1 MHDSLSSCFLTDTQ
15 KMTFKL
21 NQVKEKE
28 GSQSLL
34 DTEPV
39 NINYIKSV
47 TGKNFDKTKCQGKDT
62 WRDRCDTCIHFRRY
76 TPFLETWL
84 LFQALL
90 FSSCPFKILRIPS
103 SSQPQ
108 NEKNGLLASKLW
120 WQTMWGPRKEAGGPL
135 QSYLK
140 LGLES
145 KPFNHSQT

>member
-47 TGKNFDKTKCQGKDT
+47 TGKNFDKTRCQGKDT

-76 TPFLETWL
+76 TTLFGNLAFISGTSVFFMPFQNLEDPQQQPATKREEW
-84 LFQALL
+84 
-90 FSSCPFKILRIPS
+90 SSCLKTLMADNVRPKERSRRSSTILSKIGIRI
-103 SSQPQ
+103 
-108 NEKNGLLASKLW
+108 KAL
-120 WQTMWGPRKEAGGPL
+120 
-135 QSYLK
+135 
-140 LGLES
+140 
-145 KPFNHSQT
+145 